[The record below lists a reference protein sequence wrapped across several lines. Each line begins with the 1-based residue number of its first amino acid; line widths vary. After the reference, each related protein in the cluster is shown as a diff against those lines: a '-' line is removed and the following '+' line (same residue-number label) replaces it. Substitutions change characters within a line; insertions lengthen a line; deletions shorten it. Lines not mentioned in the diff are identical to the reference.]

1 MTGTGTQADPYI
13 VDTWEDFVTAV
24 GTSGAYVEVAPD
36 IVWDMNEISP
46 EGVTIDWNCTSLQ
59 GNGAVIARPT
69 ILEGSM
75 LNIGGSC
82 QNIENICIE
91 KAIVNS
97 GDFIR
102 YGQSS
107 NTVTIKNSTISVAL
121 YDSIFENHYKTGDNN
136 FIVDTSIISI
146 TGHGDS
152 YIQANSTSNN
162 YNQRLVMT
170 NSRLELEGELPNAL
184 PPTDDKHGKL
194 RLVNSKIS
202 GQNGNPIGIC
212 PFNILILSGYN
223 ASSSSRRFKSTTS
236 TINCRI
242 GSNTS
247 ILAAT
252 NASYKLDKIVINSS
266 FVEEGATIDSSA
278 IMVTD
283 AEMQDPEYLASKGF
297 PIVPEV
303 IE

>member
-13 VDTWEDFVTAV
+13 VDTWSDFVTAV
-24 GTSGAYVEVAPD
+24 GTSGAYVEIVPD
-36 IVWDMNEISP
+36 TVWDMNDISP
-46 EGVTIDWNCTSLQ
+46 EGVTINWNCTSLQ

-82 QNIENICIE
+82 QNIENIRME
-91 KAIVNS
+91 KAIVNN
-97 GDFIR
+97 GNFIS

-107 NTVTIKNSTISVAL
+107 NTVTIKNSFISVVL
-121 YDSIFENHYKTGDNN
+121 YDSIFENHYKTGDTN
-136 FIVDTSIISI
+136 FTIDTSIISI
-146 TGHGDS
+146 TGYGDS
-152 YIQANSTSNN
+152 FMQANSTSNN
-162 YNQRLVMT
+162 YNQRLVMI
-170 NSRLELEGELPNAL
+170 NSRLELGGEYPTAS
-184 PPTDDKHGKL
+184 PPTDNRHGL
-194 RLVNSKIS
+194 VRLVNSKIS
-202 GQNGNPIGIC
+202 GQDGNPIGIC
-212 PFNILILSGYN
+212 PFSILILSAYN
-223 ASSSSRRFKSTTS
+223 ASGSNRRYRSTTS
-236 TINCRI
+236 TINCRV

-247 ILAAT
+247 ILAAA
-252 NASYKLDKIVINSS
+252 NASYKLDKIVINST

-283 AEMQDPEYLASKGF
+283 EEMQDPEYLASKGF

>member
-13 VDTWEDFVTAV
+13 VDTWPDFVAAV
-24 GTSGAYVEVAPD
+24 GTSGAYVEVAPETF
-36 IVWDMNEISP
+36 WDMNDISP

-69 ILEGSM
+69 VLEGN
-75 LNIGGSC
+75 LINIAGSC
-82 QNIENICIE
+82 QNIENIRIE
-91 KAIVNS
+91 KAIVNN
-97 GDFIR
+97 GNFIS

-107 NTVTIKNSTISVAL
+107 NTVTIKNSYISVAL
-121 YDSIFENHYKTGDNN
+121 YDSVFENHYKTGDNN
-136 FIVDTSIISI
+136 FTIDQSIISI
-146 TGHGDS
+146 TGHGNS
-152 YIQANSTSNN
+152 FIQVNSTSNN
-162 YNQRLVMT
+162 YNQRLVMI
-170 NSRLELEGELPNAL
+170 NSRLELDGDLPNTL
-184 PPTDDKHGKL
+184 PPTNGKHGKL

-202 GQNGNPIGIC
+202 GQDGNPIGIC
-212 PFNILILSGYN
+212 PFSILILSAYD
-223 ASSSSRRFKSTTS
+223 ASGSTRRYRSTTS

-252 NASYKLDKIVINSS
+252 NASYKLDKIVINST

-283 AEMQDPEYLASKGF
+283 EEMQDPEYLASKGF

-303 IE
+303 VE

>member
-13 VDTWEDFVTAV
+13 VDTWPDFVTAV
-24 GTSGAYVEVAPD
+24 GTSGAYVEIVPD
-36 IVWDMNEISP
+36 TVWDMNDISP
-46 EGVTIDWNCTSLQ
+46 EGVTINWNCTSLQ

-82 QNIENICIE
+82 QNIENIRIE
-91 KAIVNS
+91 KAIVNN
-97 GDFIR
+97 GNFIR

-107 NTVTIKNSTISVAL
+107 NTVTIKNSIISVAL
-121 YDSIFENHYKTGDNN
+121 YDSTFENHYKTGDNN
-136 FIVDTSIISI
+136 FTVDTSIISI

-152 YIQANSTSNN
+152 FIQANSTSNN
-162 YNQRLVMT
+162 YNQRLVMI
-170 NSRLELEGELPNAL
+170 NSRLELDGDLPNTL
-184 PPTDDKHGKL
+184 PPTNGKHGKL

-202 GQNGNPIGIC
+202 GQDGNPIGIC
-212 PFNILILSGYN
+212 PFNILVLSTYDTSG
-223 ASSSSRRFKSTTS
+223 SDRRYRSTTS
-236 TINCRI
+236 TINCRV
-242 GSNTS
+242 GPNTS

-252 NASYKLDKIVINSS
+252 KASYKLDKIVINST

-283 AEMQDPEYLASKGF
+283 EEMQDPAYLASKGF

>member
-36 IVWDMNEISP
+36 TFWDMNDISP

-69 ILEGSM
+69 VLEGN
-75 LNIGGSC
+75 LINIGGSC
-82 QNIENICIE
+82 QNIENIHIE
-91 KAIVNS
+91 KAIVNN
-97 GDFIR
+97 GNFIS

-107 NTVTIKNSTISVAL
+107 NTVTIKKSFISVAL
-121 YDSIFENHYKTGDNN
+121 YDSIFENHHKTGDNN
-136 FIVDTSIISI
+136 FAIDGSIIAI
-146 TGHGDS
+146 TGYGNS
-152 YIQANSTSNN
+152 SIQYISASNQ
-162 YNQRLVMT
+162 YNQRLVVT
-170 NSRLELEGELPNAL
+170 NSRLELGGEYPAVSI
-184 PPTDDKHGKL
+184 TDARHGFV

-202 GQNGNPIGIC
+202 GQDGNPIGIC
-212 PFNILILSGYN
+212 PFSRLVLSAYD
-223 ASSSSRRFKSTTS
+223 ASGSARRYRSTTS
-236 TINCRI
+236 IINCRV

-252 NASYKLDKIVINSS
+252 NASYKLDKIAINST

-283 AEMQDPEYLASKGF
+283 EEMQDPEYLASKGF

>member
-24 GTSGAYVEVAPD
+24 GTTGAYVEVAPD
-36 IVWDMNEISP
+36 TVWDMNNISP

-69 ILEGSM
+69 ILEGSI

-82 QNIENICIE
+82 QNIENIRIE
-91 KAIVNS
+91 KAIVNN
-97 GDFIR
+97 GNFIR

-107 NTVTIKNSTISVAL
+107 NTVTIKNSFISVVL

-136 FIVDTSIISI
+136 FTIDTSIISI

-152 YIQANSTSNN
+152 YIQVNSTSNN
-162 YNQRLVMT
+162 YNQRLIMN
-170 NSRLELEGELPNAL
+170 NSRLELDGDLPNAL
-184 PPTDDKHGKL
+184 PPTDGKHGKL

-202 GQNGNPIGIC
+202 GQGGNPIGIC
-212 PFNILILSGYN
+212 PFNILVLSGYD
-223 ASSSSRRFKSTTS
+223 AAGSARRFKSTTS
-236 TINCRI
+236 TINCRV
-242 GSNTS
+242 GSNAS

-252 NASYKLDKIVINSS
+252 KASYKLDKIAINSS

-283 AEMQDPEYLASKGF
+283 EEMQDPEYLASKGF

>member
-1 MTGTGTQADPYI
+1 MTGTGTQAAPYI
-13 VDTWEDFVTAV
+13 VDTWPDFVTAV
-24 GTSGAYVEVAPD
+24 GTTGAYVEVAPD
-36 IVWDMNEISP
+36 TVWDMNNISP

-69 ILEGSM
+69 ILGGDM
-75 LNIGGSC
+75 INIAGSC
-82 QNIENICIE
+82 QSIENIRIE
-91 KAIVNS
+91 KAIVNN
-97 GDFIR
+97 GTFIH

-107 NTVTIKNSTISVAL
+107 NTVTIKNSLISVAL
-121 YDSIFENHYKTGDNN
+121 YDSIFENHYKTGDTI
-136 FIVDTSIISI
+136 FTVDTSIISI

-152 YIQANSTSNN
+152 YIQVNSVSNN
-162 YNQRLVMT
+162 YNQRLVMI
-170 NSRLELEGELPNAL
+170 NSRLELDGDLPNTL
-184 PPTDDKHGKL
+184 PPTNGRHGKL

-202 GQNGNPIGIC
+202 GQDGNPIGIC
-212 PFNILILSGYN
+212 PFNILVLSAYD
-223 ASSSSRRFKSTTS
+223 ASGSNRRYRSTTS
-236 TINCRI
+236 TINCRV

-252 NASYKLDKIVINSS
+252 NASYKLDKIAINST

-283 AEMQDPEYLASKGF
+283 EEMQDPEYLASKGF